1 MKISAT
7 FTLLYCLFFD
17 TKVTSFPVTSS
28 CPYAADQRE
37 ERFAGPMINSGDRAE
52 DAQAPI
58 MVLTQDQGVLR
69 AARSAVSALGQP
81 ASGLQHAFSPQEA
94 LNAVLAADEP
104 PRLLI
109 LEDGASGNGIDELR
123 VATADAFGATR
134 SMVLSRDHAAALSPR
149 AIRAAMRS
157 LPAATPLAEDTEA
170 IRLGLLQ
177 GQVSVR
183 YQPIVRIRDGQPTGA
198 EALAR
203 WEAPTERYSPES
215 FVPIVES
222 AGLGL
227 DLSIAVARRAAQEFA
242 MVRRSRRRGRNCRVS
257 VNLPLAV
264 LLQDDTA
271 AWLGLILAKAGLPA
285 HALALELTETTPVE
299 DRSLLRRALLR
310 LRRAGHEVLLDDL
323 CLDDPRE
330 SLLDLPFGG
339 VKLDRSVTA
348 AMRHS
353 HRARNMV
360 RRVVR
365 QADSAGMRV
374 VAEGISDLG
383 LWRAAAAAGVSHA
396 QGYAVGRPMPAEVL
410 PVWSRNWTQPRFN
423 PARRFQAPG

>member
-1 MKISAT
+1 MKISAM

-81 ASGLQHAFSPQEA
+81 ASALQHAFSPQEA

-157 LPAATPLAEDTEA
+157 LPAATPLA
-170 IRLGLLQ
+170 
-177 GQVSVR
+177 
-183 YQPIVRIRDGQPTGA
+183 
-198 EALAR
+198 
-203 WEAPTERYSPES
+203 
-215 FVPIVES
+215 
-222 AGLGL
+222 
-227 DLSIAVARRAAQEFA
+227 
-242 MVRRSRRRGRNCRVS
+242 
-257 VNLPLAV
+257 
-264 LLQDDTA
+264 
-271 AWLGLILAKAGLPA
+271 
-285 HALALELTETTPVE
+285 
-299 DRSLLRRALLR
+299 
-310 LRRAGHEVLLDDL
+310 
-323 CLDDPRE
+323 
-330 SLLDLPFGG
+330 
-339 VKLDRSVTA
+339 
-348 AMRHS
+348 
-353 HRARNMV
+353 
-360 RRVVR
+360 
-365 QADSAGMRV
+365 
-374 VAEGISDLG
+374 
-383 LWRAAAAAGVSHA
+383 
-396 QGYAVGRPMPAEVL
+396 
-410 PVWSRNWTQPRFN
+410 
-423 PARRFQAPG
+423 